1 MTARKRR
8 RRSALDRAQPYGNEQ
23 KRWRAF
29 LLSTFRDGQPCPRCG
44 LPMRH
49 WQRLHAGHVVART
62 LGGMNGPRRLEHAS
76 CNESAGSRLQQA
88 MRTSKAARIAA
99 VKAAQANMGGKPKW

>member
-1 MTARKRR
+1 M
-8 RRSALDRAQPYGNEQ
+8 
-23 KRWRAF
+23 
-29 LLSTFRDGQPCPRCG
+29 
-44 LPMRH
+44 
-49 WQRLHAGHVVART
+49 ART